1 MKRTLPDGLEL
12 DDDHRR
18 IDVDAVYRFLAG
30 ASYWAP
36 NRSRELVAGLVQSA
50 QRVVGAYD
58 GSKQIGFCRVVTDGV
73 SFAWLAD
80 VFVLPSYRG
89 RGVGTEMVREAV
101 ERGPHA
107 KLLWLLGTRDAHRF
121 YERAG
126 FRPASSTIMERP
138 RGTA

>member
-1 MKRTLPDGLEL
+1 
-12 DDDHRR
+12 
-18 IDVDAVYRFLAG
+18 
-30 ASYWAP
+30 
-36 NRSRELVAGLVQSA
+36 
-50 QRVVGAYD
+50 
-58 GSKQIGFCRVVTDGV
+58 
-73 SFAWLAD
+73 
-80 VFVLPSYRG
+80 
-89 RGVGTEMVREAV
+89 MVREAV